1 MSPEAQSAMDETQ
14 ILEEEVGD
22 SGSDAEDQSQDITTE
37 EGKSQAPSKFWGR
50 YSSEDEARMAHEQ
63 IVNTL
68 QHVYNEKQAAEKAQQ
83 AAYQQEMQR
92 RASVPIE
99 QRPMEED
106 EELFLK
112 RYKENVDNK
121 KFTEALLLL
130 KRDIEGKSMKNAA
143 EIARAVYQEAA
154 SQNEAPKRSKQEF
167 LANQELADLHPVAD
181 AAIMLDQ
188 VLSPYG
194 YKKSDVLQL
203 MRNIQGAAPKR
214 KSLGMEEP
222 SKSSWADLSDGDL
235 DKKARSWMKG
245 MLGAK

>member
-1 MSPEAQSAMDETQ
+1 MDENQ

-22 SGSDAEDQSQDITTE
+22 SGDSQEQNQEITTE
-37 EGKSQAPSKFWGR
+37 EEKPQAPSKFWGR

-154 SQNEAPKRSKQEF
+154 NQNEAPKRSKQEF
-167 LANQELADLHPVAD
+167 LENQQLADLHPVAD

-203 MRNIQGAAPKR
+203 IRNIQGAAPK
-214 KSLGMEEP
+214 KKNLGMEEP
-222 SKSSWADLSDGDL
+222 SKTSWADLSDGDL
-235 DKKARSWMKG
+235 DKKARSFWKG
-245 MLGAK
+245 MLGTK